1 MEIIRADRSGFCFGV
16 QRAIDLTMEQI
27 EKNEKGE
34 KRPLYTCGPLIHNRS
49 VTGALEEKGVGMIQ
63 NIEEASEG
71 DVVIIRSHGER
82 NHQDGGEQ

>member
-49 VTGALEEKGVGMIQ
+49 VTGALEE
-63 NIEEASEG
+63 NRN
-71 DVVIIRSHGER
+71 RSIARRRRRGFPWWTPPVFL
-82 NHQDGGEQ
+82 